1 MCIVACREMEM
12 ELLFYEYRQL
22 GIGSAGIVGY
32 CRVLV
37 FIK

>member
-1 MCIVACREMEM
+1 MEM

-37 FIK
+37 FKKWQNNRL